1 MAWFIYQA
9 LQAGLGYERALYLP
23 AGEVWDLIAIDQIMR
38 FGAKQ
43 KILPK
48 EADFWELMEYK

>member
-1 MAWFIYQA
+1 MGYEQA
-9 LQAGLGYERALYLP
+9 LYMP

-38 FGAKQ
+38 FGARQ
-43 KILPK
+43 KIVPK